1 MTRKTVAIIVAG
13 GTGSRMNSDI
23 PKQFLSLSGEEIISH
38 TVKVFEKCDF
48 IDEIII
54 VCHKDYIG
62 HCKKLFI
69 NIKNLSVIEGGN
81 TRQESV
87 FNGLNASK
95 DSKYVLIH
103 DAVRCLVTKEEIKN
117 LYSTLISDGSC
128 TLAVKV
134 KDTIKMSGE
143 NNTVIK
149 TIPRENLWQIQTPQ
163 AFLTN
168 EIYNAHLYAKKTGFV
183 GTDDCSVMENANKP
197 IILVEANYENIKIT
211 TPSDMEIAKVFLKG
225 RK

>member
-134 KDTIKMSGE
+134 KDTIKMSDE
-143 NNTVIK
+143 NNTVVK
-149 TIPRENLWQIQTPQ
+149 TI
-163 AFLTN
+163 
-168 EIYNAHLYAKKTGFV
+168 
-183 GTDDCSVMENANKP
+183 
-197 IILVEANYENIKIT
+197 
-211 TPSDMEIAKVFLKG
+211 
-225 RK
+225 